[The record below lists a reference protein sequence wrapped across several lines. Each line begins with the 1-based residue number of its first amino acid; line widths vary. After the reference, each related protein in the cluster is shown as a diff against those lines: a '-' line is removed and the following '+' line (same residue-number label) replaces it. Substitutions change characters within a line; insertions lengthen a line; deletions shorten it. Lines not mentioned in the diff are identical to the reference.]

1 MLLTVD
7 FSSETPIYM
16 QIRNGVVAGIATG
29 DLQDGDPLPSVRS
42 LGAELGVNLHTVNKA
57 YRLLRNEGF
66 IRLLPSRGAQ
76 VQAGEAAKNAALF
89 LETAGASLRNLVSE
103 AMTRHVDRCVIHAMI
118 DTLYDE
124 LEGQSS

>member
-7 FSSETPIYM
+7 FSSEEPIYM
-16 QIRNGVVAGIATG
+16 QIRNGIVAGIAMG
-29 DLQDGDPLPSVRS
+29 KLQDGDPLPSVRT
-42 LGAELGVNLHTVNKA
+42 LGGELGVNLHTVNKA

-66 IRLLPSRGAQ
+66 IRLLPSRGAE

-89 LETAGASLRNLVSE
+89 LDAAGNSLRNLISE
-103 AMTRHVDRCVIHAMI
+103 AVTRHVDRSAIHAMI

-124 LEGQSS
+124 LEGQKT